1 MTNQLGAPETRAA
14 ERSYGDPR
22 KVALLVLVGYLLIAA
37 YQSAP
42 ALSDPLHRTIGGGRG
57 DAAIFLWFLAHT
69 SQSVFHA
76 HGHGLLFTHA
86 LNYPAG
92 VNAMWNT
99 GLLLPALL
107 LAPVTAFVG
116 PGTSLVAIFFLG
128 PPLSAWSAYV
138 CSAPYL
144 RRVSARCVAGLVF
157 GFSPAVM
164 AAQLGHYQLTLL
176 MLVPPILLLTV
187 DSATGRRR
195 PRRTGLLLGAALGCQ
210 VLIGEEV
217 LAFTVISAA
226 VVLVLLVLQ
235 RRALVRERLKP
246 FVRTA
251 GWAVLPVVAV
261 AGYPLW
267 GQFFGPQRVHGV
279 LQPLDTLDLDPA
291 QLIVPTKV
299 MQFQAGRVLGWLH
312 PLTVYESERMGY
324 LGLPLFVLLV
334 LVVVRR
340 RHDLVVRTAGGAAL
354 ILAVLALGYTLHL
367 NGVATGLPMPWRI
380 TARLPVLG
388 NVLPGRWLLIID
400 LLVGLLVGLAVDAL
414 PTGGKNRWLGGL
426 LIALCLLPLLP
437 RQALSALPTNT
448 PAFFTA
454 DGKNLRGTVLVLP
467 YPFPQD
473 ATAMT
478 WAAVAGTGFAMPG
491 GYFVGPNRQGL
502 AVFGTR
508 PPRPSIVTLQS
519 LPSASNPL
527 TIDASQRAQ
536 FLRDVDY
543 WKATTIVLGP
553 MRNRSL
559 YLAYLTA
566 MLRRE
571 PALTGDIYIWRN
583 VHLG

>member
-1 MTNQLGAPETRAA
+1 M
-14 ERSYGDPR
+14 
-22 KVALLVLVGYLLIAA
+22 LVLVGYLLVAA

-42 ALSDPLHRTIGGGRG
+42 ALSDPLHKTIGGGAG

-76 HGHGLLFTHA
+76 NGHGLLFTRA

-107 LAPVTAFVG
+107 LAPVTAFAG

-187 DSATGRRR
+187 DSATGRRS

-217 LAFTVISAA
+217 LTITVISAA
-226 VVLVLLVLQ
+226 VVLALLVLQ
-235 RRALVRERLKP
+235 RRALVRERLIP

-251 GWAVLPVVAV
+251 GWAVLPVVAI

-267 GQFFGPQRVHGV
+267 EQFCGPQRVHGV

-291 QLIVPTKV
+291 QLIVPTKL
-299 MQFQAGRVLGWLH
+299 MRFQAGQVLGWLH
-312 PLTVYESERMGY
+312 PLRVYESERMGY
-324 LGLPLFVLLV
+324 LGLPLVVLLV
-334 LVVVRR
+334 VVVVRR
-340 RHDLVVRTAGGAAL
+340 RHDLVARTAGGAAL
-354 ILAVLALGYTLHL
+354 LLTVLALGYSLHL
-367 NGVATGLPMPWRI
+367 NGVATGIPMPWRI

-388 NVLPGRWLLIID
+388 NVLPGRWMLVID
-400 LLVGLLVGLAVDAL
+400 VLVGLLVGLAVDAL
-414 PTGGKNRWLGGL
+414 PRGGKNSWLGGL

-437 RQALSALPTNT
+437 RPALSAMPTNT

-454 DGKNLRGTVLVLP
+454 DGNKLRGTVLVVP
-467 YPFPQD
+467 YPYPQN
-473 ATAMT
+473 ASAMT
-478 WAAVAGTGFAMPG
+478 WAAEAGTVFAMPG
-491 GYFVGPNRQGL
+491 GYFVGPNRQGR

-508 PPRPSIVTLQS
+508 PPRPSIETLQQ
-519 LPSASNPL
+519 LPFASDPL
-527 TIDASQRAQ
+527 RIDAAQRAQ
-536 FLRDVDY
+536 FRQDLGY

-559 YLAYLTA
+559 YLRYLTA
-566 MLRRE
+566 MLRRA
-571 PALTGDIYIWRN
+571 PVLTGGVDIWRN